1 MRHCDGVILVYD
13 ITCIKSFNSISEW
26 INNIYDIK
34 EKDFHLILIGNK
46 CDLKDQRKV
55 STEGGLEAAEQYSIK
70 YFEASAKE
78 GINVEK
84 SIDELLNIIIS
95 KDLIKNKKI
104 GSVKLDKRKSF
115 GKKKHNCCIKIND
128 IF

>member
-1 MRHCDGVILVYD
+1 M
-13 ITCIKSFNSISEW
+13 
-26 INNIYDIK
+26 
-34 EKDFHLILIGNK
+34 
-46 CDLKDQRKV
+46 KDQRKV

-115 GKKKHNCCIKIND
+115 GKKKHNCCKK
-128 IF
+128 